1 VKAEFLGQ
9 GEEARWIRKKLRK
22 KPSEKGLRADDM
34 VANIREEENT
44 NRKIPHS
51 LHLVHACWRMI

>member
-1 VKAEFLGQ
+1 MK
-9 GEEARWIRKKLRK
+9 KKLRK

-44 NRKIPHS
+44 NRKTPHN
-51 LHLVHACWRMI
+51 LARFMPAGE